1 MKHFLELIANPDVL
15 ALVVAVAVLF
25 LAKSKVFTERD
36 YRRARQLLDMGRDVA
51 DAASRTSL
59 TVREIRAQSR
69 APERTAARLA
79 RVLLRGW
86 LR

>member
-15 ALVVAVAVLF
+15 ALAAAVAALF
-25 LAKSKVFTERD
+25 LAKSKFFTERD
-36 YRRARQLLDMGRDVA
+36 FKRARHLLEMGRGVA

-59 TVREIRAQSR
+59 TAREIRTQSGE
-69 APERTAARLA
+69 AKSAAVRLA